1 MATDEFGEKTEQAT
15 EHRRREERR
24 KGNVARSSELA
35 IAGHVAAA
43 AAVLWMLGRNL
54 VEAVG
59 WLLANRISNAGNAV
73 GNQREIV
80 ITFYDMARWAT
91 SNVLPWLGALLLAAI
106 AINVIQV
113 GWLVSTEK
121 LTPNINAINPLTGLK
136 RIFSIR
142 GLVILGISLLKLAL
156 LTVAAAWLIWN
167 ELTVYLMLTDTS
179 VLTTV
184 SVIGMS
190 VLKLAALMTAILLII
205 GLADFGFQK
214 WKHEQDIMMTKE
226 EIKREMKDMEGD
238 PIIRRRRRDAHQ
250 KLIEA
255 RDVRKVS
262 LATFMTTNP
271 THYAIAFRYEPPD
284 YPVPT
289 VIVKGTEEMAL
300 AMREVAME
308 HDIPI
313 IERPS
318 LTRKLYRTLDVGQSI
333 PVELYDVF
341 VEILKY
347 VYTVTGKT
355 IDTTQAETEDI
366 AA

>member
-15 EHRRREERR
+15 EHRRQEERR
-24 KGNVARSSELA
+24 KGNVARSTELA

-43 AAVLWMLGRNL
+43 AAVLWVLGKDL
-54 VEAVG
+54 VEAIG
-59 WLLANRISNAGNAV
+59 RLLANRISEAGNAV
-73 GNQREIV
+73 GGQREIV
-80 ITFYDMARWAT
+80 VTFYDMARWST
-91 SNVLPWLGALLLAAI
+91 SNVLPWLGALFLAAI
-106 AINVIQV
+106 AINVLQV

-121 LTPNINAINPLTGLK
+121 LTPNINAINPINGLK

-142 GLVILGISLLKLAL
+142 GLVTLGISLLKLGL
-156 LTVAAAWLIWN
+156 LTAAAAWLIWT
-167 ELTVYLMLTDTS
+167 ELSTYLLLTDAS
-179 VLTTV
+179 VVTTV

-190 VLKLAALMTAILLII
+190 VLKLAALLTAILLVI
-205 GLADFGFQK
+205 GLSDFGFQK

-226 EIKREMKDMEGD
+226 EVKREMKDMEGD
-238 PIIRRRRRDAHQ
+238 PLIRRRRRDAHQ

-255 RDVRKVS
+255 RDVRKAS
-262 LATFMTTNP
+262 LATFMTVNP
-271 THYAIAFRYEPPD
+271 THYAIAFRYEPPE

-289 VIVKGTEEMAL
+289 VIVKGTDEMAL

-308 HDIPI
+308 HNIPI
-313 IERPS
+313 IERPE
-318 LTRKLYRTLDVGQSI
+318 LTRKLYATLEVGQSI
-333 PVELYDVF
+333 PVDLYDVF

-355 IDTTQAETEDI
+355 IDARHVEDV

>member
-15 EHRRREERR
+15 DHRRQEERR

-43 AAVLWMLGRNL
+43 AAVLWVLGKDL
-54 VEAVG
+54 VEAIG
-59 WLLANRISNAGNAV
+59 RLLANRISEAGNSV
-73 GNQREIV
+73 GGQREIV
-80 ITFYDMARWAT
+80 VTFYDLARWAA

-106 AINVIQV
+106 AINVLQV

-121 LTPNINAINPLTGLK
+121 LTPNINAINPINGLK

-142 GLVILGISLLKLAL
+142 GLVTLGISLLKLGL
-156 LTVAAAWLIWN
+156 LTSAAAWLIWT
-167 ELTVYLMLTDTS
+167 ELSGYLLLTDAS
-179 VLTTV
+179 VVTTV
-184 SVIGMS
+184 SIIGMS
-190 VLKLAALMTAILLII
+190 VLKLAALLTAILLVI
-205 GLADFGFQK
+205 GLSDFGFQK

-238 PIIRRRRRDAHQ
+238 PLIRRRRRDAHQ

-262 LATFMTTNP
+262 LATFMTVNP

-289 VIVKGTEEMAL
+289 VIVKGTDEMAL

-308 HDIPI
+308 HNIPI
-313 IERPS
+313 IERPE
-318 LTRKLYRTLDVGQSI
+318 LTRKLYATLEVGQSI
-333 PVELYDVF
+333 PVDLYDVF

-355 IDTTQAETEDI
+355 IDARHVEDV

>member
-15 EHRRREERR
+15 DHRRQEERR

-43 AAVLWMLGRNL
+43 AAVLWVLGRDL
-54 VEAVG
+54 VDAIG
-59 WLLANRISNAGNAV
+59 RLLVNRILEAGNAT
-73 GNQREIV
+73 GDEREIV
-80 ITFYDMARWAT
+80 LTFYDMARWAT
-91 SNVLPWLGALLLAAI
+91 SNVLPWLGVLFLAAI
-106 AINVIQV
+106 AINVLQV

-121 LTPNINAINPLTGLK
+121 LAPDINAINPINGLK

-142 GLVILGISLLKLAL
+142 GLVTLGISLLKLGL
-156 LTVAAAWLIWN
+156 LTSAAAWLIWT
-167 ELTVYLMLTDTS
+167 ELSTYLLLTDAS
-179 VLTTV
+179 VVTTV
-184 SVIGMS
+184 SIIGMS
-190 VLKLAALMTAILLII
+190 VLKLGALLTAILLVI
-205 GLADFGFQK
+205 GLSDFGFQK

-238 PIIRRRRRDAHQ
+238 PLIRRRRRDAHQ

-262 LATFMTTNP
+262 LATFMTVNP
-271 THYAIAFRYEPPD
+271 THYAIAFRYEPPN

-289 VIVKGTEEMAL
+289 VIVKGTDEMAL

-308 HDIPI
+308 HNVPI
-313 IERPS
+313 IERPE
-318 LTRKLYRTLDVGQSI
+318 LTRKLYATLEVGQSI
-333 PVELYDVF
+333 PIDLYDVF

-355 IDTTQAETEDI
+355 IDARHVEDV